1 MVRLLPIFLMI
12 PCILLPSLSSA
23 LTIDEAVR
31 LSLENNHMAR
41 QYGELAKAA
50 ESGVTSSRSGFFPE
64 LNLRYSYIRSD
75 REAFNTFKETSIF
88 TMEAAYTLFKGFA
101 DMNAH
106 LKAKAE
112 ALAASY
118 TQKSRLADV
127 VLEARAAYINVL
139 RTRHAADTARE
150 SVELLERQ
158 IKDSKLYYESGLIA
172 RNELLKAEVEL
183 SSARRALIEDEGNH
197 RIAIQR
203 LEHAIGSDLPGDE
216 SFADISAN
224 PRVLEMTYEALRE
237 EMYEKRSELMYYRA
251 VTDAYRS
258 GMRSAAGGYL
268 PRVDLSMSLNTYGDD
283 ATPSGS
289 EPYDDETLMMVTA
302 SWNIFDGFGTTGEV
316 LRARHELRAS
326 EEELKHIESMLSL
339 QLKEAMENCNVSLS
353 SMDVSRAAV
362 SQAEENY
369 RVTENLF
376 RQRIATTTDL
386 LDARNFLS
394 RARTEYYN
402 AVYGLH
408 LSAATIERI
417 IEKDSSLATE

>member
-1 MVRLLPIFLMI
+1 MRLHLFLLVISCM
-12 PCILLPSLSSA
+12 LLPSLSSA

-31 LSLENNHMAR
+31 FSLENNHIAR

-50 ESGVTSSRSGFFPE
+50 ESGVTSSRSEFFPE
-64 LNLRYSYIRSD
+64 LNLRYSYMKSD
-75 REAFNTFKETSIF
+75 QTAFGAFKETSVF
-88 TMEAAYTLFKGFA
+88 TIEAAYNLFRGFG
-101 DMNAH
+101 DTSLH

-118 TQKSRLADV
+118 KLDSRLADV

-139 RTRHAADTARE
+139 RTMHAADTGRE
-150 SVELLERQ
+150 SVELLGRQ
-158 IKDSKLYYESGLIA
+158 VRDSKRYYESGLIA

-197 RIAIQR
+197 RLAIQR
-203 LEHAIGSDLPGDE
+203 LEHAIGSDLPKGE
-216 SFADISAN
+216 AFEDISET
-224 PRVLEMTYEALRE
+224 PKVMDLTYETLRD
-237 EMYEKRSELMYYRA
+237 EMYEKRSELRYYRA
-251 VTDAYRS
+251 VTDAYRH
-258 GMRSAAGGYL
+258 GMRSVAGGYL

-302 SWNIFDGFGTTGEV
+302 SWNIFDGFGTTAEV

-326 EEELKHIESMLSL
+326 EEELKYIESMLSL
-339 QLKEAMENCNVSLS
+339 QLKAAMENYNVSLS
-353 SMDVSRAAV
+353 SLEVSRAAV

-402 AVYGLH
+402 AVYGLQ

-417 IEKDSSLATE
+417 IEKDSSLSTE